1 MAEPNPP
8 QLQNSAHVH
17 LRKKRKKS
25 RYLKQGY
32 HKSERD
38 DCRRVAARA
47 FLSGITRDSH
57 LQVQQNLVQAPASE
71 EDENATSFVTIPSSR
86 KHSIIPLENVDSNV
100 PSPPSTPVLDAHYSP
115 TFKRNAEVYFEPS
128 QHHMLTKQMALG
140 NFRSLDQVVE
150 SHSHSHHY
158 LSGVRTSHS
167 VDNTESASSYEHKSS
182 LVHTSTKWSSS
193 AEGMIYENQL
203 PPLQYYATGR
213 SSRWVGLSPSMM

>member
-32 HKSERD
+32 HKSEKD

-57 LQVQQNLVQAPASE
+57 LQVQQSLVQAPASE
-71 EDENATSFVTIPSSR
+71 EDENATSFVTIPSLR
-86 KHSIIPLENVDSNV
+86 KHSIIPLENVDGNIPS
-100 PSPPSTPVLDAHYSP
+100 SPPSTPVLDAHYSP
-115 TFKRNAEVYFEPS
+115 TFKRTAEGYVDPS
-128 QHHMLTKQMALG
+128 QHQMLTRMALG
-140 NFRSLDQVVE
+140 NSRSLDQVVE
-150 SHSHSHHY
+150 SHSHHQ

-182 LVHTSTKWSSS
+182 LLHASTKWSSS

-213 SSRWVGLSPSMM
+213 SSR

>member
-8 QLQNSAHVH
+8 NNAHYH

-57 LQVQQNLVQAPASE
+57 LRVQQQQAPTSE
-71 EDENATSFVTIPSSR
+71 EGENPSTVVTLPSLR
-86 KHSIIPLENVDSNV
+86 KLSVIPLETVDGNI

-115 TFKRNAEVYFEPS
+115 TFKRTAEILEPS
-128 QHHMLTKQMALG
+128 HQQMLAKLG
-140 NFRSLDQVVE
+140 ELGHSKSLDQVIE
-150 SHSHSHHY
+150 SHSHH
-158 LSGVRTSHS
+158 LLPRVRTSHS
-167 VDNTESASSYEHKSS
+167 VDYAESASLYERKSS
-182 LVHTSTKWSSS
+182 LLHSSTKWPSS
-193 AEGMIYENQL
+193 AEGMVYENQL

-213 SSRWVGLSPSMM
+213 SSR